1 MGTLMV
7 TILFIDLAQKSYDQ
21 ARAKKDK
28 AVAEA
33 ELLHARKRS
42 LVRSRLR
49 RRHLKTRNSDRQLG
63 TT

>member
-33 ELLHARKRS
+33 ELLHAAN
-42 LVRSRLR
+42 VRLYEV
-49 RRHLKTRNSDRQLG
+49 G
-63 TT
+63 